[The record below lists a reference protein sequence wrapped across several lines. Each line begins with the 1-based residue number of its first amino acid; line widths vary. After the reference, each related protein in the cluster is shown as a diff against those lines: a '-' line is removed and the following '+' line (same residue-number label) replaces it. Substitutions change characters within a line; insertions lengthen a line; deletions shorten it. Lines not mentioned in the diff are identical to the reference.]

1 VEGKDSAWAQKKP
14 EARKISNE
22 AYRRISHVHT
32 LLVVFFVSSQF
43 FGDKEHR
50 PEAAILNMAWVR
62 FTCAC
67 GPVQANELRKTCAA
81 CFVFR
86 FEG

>member
-1 VEGKDSAWAQKKP
+1 MSDHTKEIAACLQRADASLNAAQEMIAKGYFD
-14 EARKISNE
+14 R
-22 AYRRISHVHT
+22 
-32 LLVVFFVSSQF
+32 
-43 FGDKEHR
+43 
-50 PEAAILNMAWVR
+50 VR

-67 GPVQANELRKTCAA
+67 GPVQANELRKTCVA